1 MKKIKSFLSI
11 ILCLTMLLSIMP
23 MSVFAVD
30 TTSKTT
36 DSIEINVGETKT
48 IECKDGNIVYVLFK
62 PSISGVYTF
71 YSISNSDTYGYLY
84 DASKTQ
90 ITKNDDDGEGNNF
103 SITYDLIGGNEYYW
117 GAKFYSSS
125 VSGTFEIALTCDHEH
140 INTVDD
146 GGKVATCTEDGYTAG
161 IYCNDCNKWLY
172 GHEEIKASHTDMNE
186 DKICD
191 ICGNNVP
198 IASGTAGA
206 NIVWNLYNN
215 GHLELLGF
223 GHMSDYRNG
232 SYRSGQ
238 SPWYSYRNDITTITI
253 QEGITS
259 IGKAAFCGCN
269 IESIIIPD
277 SVLTIGDYAFE
288 FCDLLKEINFGNSVT
303 RIGSDAFYECTAL
316 TSVVIPDSVTTID
329 SSFNFCEN
337 LKTVSFGKGLKS
349 IESLAFQHCALEYLS
364 LPASVENIDEFAFA
378 HCYNLINISVEENN
392 QYYSSDE
399 YGALFNKD
407 KTKLIK
413 YPVGNRREHYVIP
426 EGVVSIERE
435 AFQGSGGIS
444 SIIIG
449 GGANPDIDVEEFE
462 ECSVLKEIV
471 MPNSVKSIGESAFE
485 YCALLQN
492 FKISNAVDNIGDYAF
507 YGCDSLTNV
516 TLPNSVTAIGSY
528 AFACC
533 DNLVNVSLPDS
544 LTNIGVYAFSRC
556 MSLTDINIP
565 DSITSIPESMLYLCR
580 NLTKIV
586 ISKSVTKIYSYAF
599 DDCDAL
605 KDVYYTGTEEQWK
618 KISITKRDPST
629 PNSFPCN
636 EPLINATIHYNYKEE
651 ETDKEKEEYVV
662 SKLKYG
668 ADRLSFGVDITG
680 CVGDVID
687 SLVVYTSAKEN
698 IASLDIIS
706 SNPDVVEIG
715 TIEIGVGDYIT
726 SENEHMATVP
736 LKLKAEGTS
745 TITITSPEGVSESVT
760 VTVYKAP
767 EAKKSIAVFTTEK
780 SLSVKTGDSMWL
792 AFGLMNEDTGLVEE
806 DWRKMAITV
815 SDPTIISLSD
825 YEETKY
831 GYSLEVIGKKEG
843 TTNVTIT
850 DTETGLNT
858 IIVINVH
865 DSFVQTY
872 SYAIDDMKVFYP
884 NNQWEDHI
892 ATNIY
897 NLNGIYVNNYQ
908 CIKNGNTYNID
919 FDVYNSRYY
928 AGSVDIYDES
938 GMWLGYEEINKY
950 SDISS
955 LWDTG
960 EQAFYLISN
969 TIALI
974 PGGNDSN
981 LLTYEQESF
990 SKHTHISLQIPEGG
1004 YFTIS
1009 NNVGTAPGTFFINAF
1024 EILFDG
1030 AYTALDLA
1038 TSDSVKASALSGFKK
1053 SAAKSLADRLIEARN
1068 EGLKDEV
1075 KKKAQ
1080 KVMLGTM
1087 QSEINKIAKK
1097 FSQAELKDQ
1106 LTATDD
1112 ICSEMANL
1120 AENILNSYNISW
1132 KHLFQSATGVGES
1145 FFTQFAGPA
1154 GVALKGCFAITK
1166 STNKLLMATQ
1176 MAASTP
1182 KPYVTV
1188 YSEIEKGYINPYGV
1202 IVNTAGNM
1210 DSEAVLQV
1218 FRVSNDDAVDVILDS
1233 NNPLEKHELY
1243 NICFVKDDQ
1252 LVQPSGKV
1260 AVHIPIPEGMN
1271 SNTCKVYR
1279 QESDGSWTILDAHI
1293 EGNYLVFET
1302 DHFSLYSVIGDMD
1315 SLSIYSMPNKVVY
1328 SDGDTLDTDGLVLN
1342 LNGELIS
1349 EGFICEP
1356 TVLSGVGNLKITV
1369 RYGNATT
1376 DFYVR
1381 VKALGGY
1388 TISGN
1393 AVSFGSQEENCVLC
1407 LIDKSGVIEEIEAV
1421 DGNYVFEN
1429 IASGT
1434 YTLAVSKTN
1443 HVTRTYKI
1451 TVANEDITQ
1460 DVKIHLLG
1468 DINGDGKVNT
1478 IDVNRAYA
1486 HVRETNLLSGYE
1498 LECANVAGTDET
1510 VNTVDINRIYAHV
1523 KGTKLLW

>member
-1 MKKIKSFLSI
+1 MKVKQLFEFNMRKLI
-11 ILCLTMLLSIMP
+11 
-23 MSVFAVD
+23 SVFLTLTIVIATIPLTELITFASEKQSLEDFPPINFNGHSDFVIYKEGWRDNRIELALYNSVD
-30 TTSKTT
+30 ENAKLILNPNWTLGYENTANYIDDEKYYIENNEWKLFENRYSYVSNHCTEVLFSSK
-36 DSIEINVGETKT
+36 DIYDA
-48 IECKDGNIVYVLFK
+48 DGNIILRGIKSNEPIYADAIEFNGHCYKMFDESFSWDNAKKECEKIGGHLVTINSKEEQEFLVDMVKSSTKKNMWIGAYPSNGNYRWITGEQFSYTNWAPEEPNNVFDMQNAAMMYTQNATYPAGTWNDENENGRNWTGYYLSDFGYICEWGTENSFI
-62 PSISGVYTF
+62 PSIQFGAT
-71 YSISNSDTYGYLY
+71 
-84 DASKTQ
+84 AST
-90 ITKNDDDGEGNNF
+90 
-103 SITYDLIGGNEYYW
+103 
-117 GAKFYSSS
+117 
-125 VSGTFEIALTCDHEH
+125 
-140 INTVDD
+140 
-146 GGKVATCTEDGYTAG
+146 
-161 IYCNDCNKWLY
+161 
-172 GHEEIKASHTDMNE
+172 
-186 DKICD
+186 
-191 ICGNNVP
+191 
-198 IASGTAGA
+198 
-206 NIVWNLYNN
+206 
-215 GHLELLGF
+215 LG
-223 GHMSDYRNG
+223 
-232 SYRSGQ
+232 Q
-238 SPWYSYRNDITTITI
+238 
-253 QEGITS
+253 
-259 IGKAAFCGCN
+259 
-269 IESIIIPD
+269 
-277 SVLTIGDYAFE
+277 
-288 FCDLLKEINFGNSVT
+288 EING
-303 RIGSDAFYECTAL
+303 Y
-316 TSVVIPDSVTTID
+316 
-329 SSFNFCEN
+329 
-337 LKTVSFGKGLKS
+337 
-349 IESLAFQHCALEYLS
+349 
-364 LPASVENIDEFAFA
+364 
-378 HCYNLINISVEENN
+378 
-392 QYYSSDE
+392 
-399 YGALFNKD
+399 
-407 KTKLIK
+407 
-413 YPVGNRREHYVIP
+413 
-426 EGVVSIERE
+426 
-435 AFQGSGGIS
+435 
-444 SIIIG
+444 
-449 GGANPDIDVEEFE
+449 
-462 ECSVLKEIV
+462 
-471 MPNSVKSIGESAFE
+471 IGEDIN
-485 YCALLQN
+485 ALL
-492 FKISNAVDNIGDYAF
+492 AY
-507 YGCDSLTNV
+507 
-516 TLPNSVTAIGSY
+516 
-528 AFACC
+528 
-533 DNLVNVSLPDS
+533 
-544 LTNIGVYAFSRC
+544 
-556 MSLTDINIP
+556 
-565 DSITSIPESMLYLCR
+565 
-580 NLTKIV
+580 
-586 ISKSVTKIYSYAF
+586 KSPT
-599 DDCDAL
+599 
-605 KDVYYTGTEEQWK
+605 
-618 KISITKRDPST
+618 
-629 PNSFPCN
+629 
-636 EPLINATIHYNYKEE
+636 
-651 ETDKEKEEYVV
+651 
-662 SKLKYG
+662 
-668 ADRLSFGVDITG
+668 
-680 CVGDVID
+680 
-687 SLVVYTSAKEN
+687 EN
-698 IASLDIIS
+698 IASLEITS
-706 SNPDVVEIG
+706 SNTDIVEIG
-715 TIEIGVGDYIT
+715 TIKIGVGDYIT

-760 VTVYKAP
+760 VTVSKP
-767 EAKKSIAVFTTEK
+767 LEAKKSIAVFTTEK

-843 TTNVTIT
+843 ATNVTIT
-850 DTETGLNT
+850 DTETGINT
-858 IIVINVH
+858 IIVISVY

-1009 NNVGTAPGTFFINAF
+1009 NNVGTSPGTFFINAF

-1080 KVMLGTM
+1080 KVLLGTM

-1260 AVHIPIPEGMN
+1260 AVYIPIPEGMN

-1328 SDGDTLDTDGLVLN
+1328 SNGDTLDTDGLVLN

-1407 LIDKSGVIEEIEAV
+1407 LIDKSGVVEEIEAV

-1443 HVTRTYKI
+1443 HVIRTYKI

>member
-1 MKKIKSFLSI
+1 MKKCLSAILALCMVLSI
-11 ILCLTMLLSIMP
+11 IPLSGLNAFAITSSNFEYTVLEDGMADCIFAGGDGSEENPYQVSTPEQLNAVRYDLSAHYIQINDIDMSDWGNWEPIGNSENAFLGSYNGNNYMINNLTFTNMYKDEYSDAYVGLFAELEENSLLKNIELNNININIQNDNISYGYVYCGGLVCNVWSNSEISNCIVNGKINLNTICKSTCYVGGVSGCFSSLGTIKDCINNVEIYVNSNECEVGGIVAERGNIQGCKNYGNIICVANESASCGGIAGEGTYTNLSKCYNYGNI
-23 MSVFAVD
+23 SV
-30 TTSKTT
+30 TSEKYTYCGGV
-36 DSIEINVGETKT
+36 SGETGKIDSCINYGIICGKAT
-48 IECKDGNIVYVLFK
+48 KIAGFSSRGGQCNCGGIIAVADYNV
-62 PSISGVYTF
+62 
-71 YSISNSDTYGYLY
+71 SNSINYGNVYSY
-84 DASKTQ
+84 VAQ
-90 ITKNDDDGEGNNF
+90 
-103 SITYDLIGGNEYYW
+103 NEW
-117 GAKFYSSS
+117 YSSS
-125 VSGTFEIALTCDHEH
+125 YSAGIAGVVEDQREIINCYNFADEIKSSIENSNGYAGRISCMQWNKITNCYS
-140 INTVDD
+140 INTTIV
-146 GGKVATCTEDGYTAG
+146 
-161 IYCNDCNKWLY
+161 N
-172 GHEEIKASHTDMNE
+172 
-186 DKICD
+186 
-191 ICGNNVP
+191 GN
-198 IASGTAGA
+198 
-206 NIVWNLYNN
+206 
-215 GHLELLGF
+215 
-223 GHMSDYRNG
+223 
-232 SYRSGQ
+232 
-238 SPWYSYRNDITTITI
+238 
-253 QEGITS
+253 
-259 IGKAAFCGCN
+259 
-269 IESIIIPD
+269 IP
-277 SVLTIGDYAFE
+277 T
-288 FCDLLKEINFGNSVT
+288 
-303 RIGSDAFYECTAL
+303 
-316 TSVVIPDSVTTID
+316 
-329 SSFNFCEN
+329 
-337 LKTVSFGKGLKS
+337 
-349 IESLAFQHCALEYLS
+349 
-364 LPASVENIDEFAFA
+364 ENI
-378 HCYNLINISVEENN
+378 
-392 QYYSSDE
+392 
-399 YGALFNKD
+399 GPD
-407 KTKLIK
+407 KMNGGSLTKNEL
-413 YPVGNRREHYVIP
+413 
-426 EGVVSIERE
+426 
-435 AFQGSGGIS
+435 
-444 SIIIG
+444 
-449 GGANPDIDVEEFE
+449 
-462 ECSVLKEIV
+462 
-471 MPNSVKSIGESAFE
+471 
-485 YCALLQN
+485 
-492 FKISNAVDNIGDYAF
+492 
-507 YGCDSLTNV
+507 DSLIEKNKV
-516 TLPNSVTAIGSY
+516 TV
-528 AFACC
+528 
-533 DNLVNVSLPDS
+533 D
-544 LTNIGVYAFSRC
+544 
-556 MSLTDINIP
+556 
-565 DSITSIPESMLYLCR
+565 
-580 NLTKIV
+580 
-586 ISKSVTKIYSYAF
+586 
-599 DDCDAL
+599 
-605 KDVYYTGTEEQWK
+605 
-618 KISITKRDPST
+618 
-629 PNSFPCN
+629 
-636 EPLINATIHYNYKEE
+636 
-651 ETDKEKEEYVV
+651 
-662 SKLKYG
+662 YG
-668 ADRLSFGVDITG
+668 ADRFCFGEN
-680 CVGDVID
+680 ID
-687 SLVVYTSAKEN
+687 GYLGSEINTLLVYKSPTEN
-698 IASLDIIS
+698 IASLEITS
-706 SNPDVVEIG
+706 SNTDIVEIG
-715 TIEIGVGDYIT
+715 TIKIGVGDYIT
-726 SENEHMATVP
+726 SENEHIATVP

-760 VTVYKAP
+760 VTVSKP
-767 EAKKSIAVFTTEK
+767 LEAKKSIAVFTTEK
-780 SLSVKTGDSMWL
+780 SLSVKTRDSMWL

-843 TTNVTIT
+843 ATNVTIT